1 MVRLMSDHKFILGDS
16 RVLKE
21 LPDESVNLV
30 VTSPPYW
37 NLKDYE
43 GGGDEIGQGD
53 ASYQEYLQGL
63 FDVFREC
70 VRVLTPDG
78 KIAINIM
85 PLFLTGKATK
95 FNRRVTKTVLSDL
108 ERFFEQL
115 GNMFFLSLYIWDK
128 RKIARF
134 SSWGSYPYPPNLLS
148 TYPYEWIIVFS
159 KEGKRKPV
167 DKEIKEAS
175 QLTHEEWTN
184 WVCNSIWE
192 MQPASAKREGHPAPF
207 PEELPR
213 RIIKIHTFVGD
224 TVLDP
229 FAGSGTTSKVAKELG
244 RNSIAYDINDEY
256 LETFK
261 IKMGWNQQSLDES
274 HTYELIDRSKNSP
287 N

>member
-1 MVRLMSDHKFILGDS
+1 MSDHKYILGDS
-16 RVLKE
+16 RKMKE
-21 LPDESVNLV
+21 LQDESVNLV

-43 GGGDEIGQGD
+43 GGSEEIGQGNS
-53 ASYQEYLQGL
+53 SYEEYLQGL
-63 FDVFREC
+63 YDVFREC

-108 ERFFEQL
+108 ERFFEEL

-167 DKEIKEAS
+167 DKAIKEAS
-175 QLTHEEWTN
+175 QLTHEEWTD

-207 PEELPR
+207 PDELPK

-261 IKMGWNQQSLDES
+261 KKVAWNQQGLDES
-274 HTYELIDRSKNSP
+274 HTYELIDRREEEE
-287 N
+287 

>member
-1 MVRLMSDHKFILGDS
+1 MPEHKYILGDS
-16 RVLKE
+16 RSME
-21 LPDESVNLV
+21 EIPDESVNLV

-37 NLKDYE
+37 NLKDYD

-53 ASYQEYLQGL
+53 SSYQEYLAGL
-63 FDVFREC
+63 FGVFREC
-70 VRVLTPDG
+70 TRVLTPDG

-85 PLFLTGKATK
+85 PIFLTGKATK

-108 ERFFEQL
+108 ERFFEGL

-128 RKIARF
+128 RKIGRF

-148 TYPYEWIIVFS
+148 TYPYEWIVVFS

-167 DKEIKEAS
+167 AKSVKESSE
-175 QLTHEEWTN
+175 LTHEEWTN

-192 MQPASAKREGHPAPF
+192 MPPASAKKEGHPAPF

-213 RIIKIHTFVGD
+213 RLIKIHTFVGD

-229 FAGSGTTSKVAKELG
+229 FSGSGTTTKVAKQLG
-244 RNSIAYDINDEY
+244 RNSIAYDINEEY
-256 LETFK
+256 FEAFK
-261 IKMGWNQQSLDES
+261 KKVGWNQKGLNES
-274 HTYELIDRSKNSP
+274 HNYELIDRRGKMVLGS
-287 N
+287 